1 MKDIPMPRNK
11 SLPDKIKQVQ
21 AEIERHKMIKLQAAN
36 HELQPAEIDQE
47 AMRYEDIPLHPED
60 REMLRAQI
68 EEEIENQRLRDEYHY
83 REWLLSMTQYAP

>member
-1 MKDIPMPRNK
+1 
-11 SLPDKIKQVQ
+11 
-21 AEIERHKMIKLQAAN
+21 
-36 HELQPAEIDQE
+36 
-47 AMRYEDIPLHPED
+47 MRYEDIPLHPED